1 MKVIHDLF
9 EGCSACFFSPLLIL
23 LTVSA
28 VNAADP
34 KIAVTDLSY
43 EEKVRE
49 YVHNFEMNEKHS
61 HSSSGSSSYRDSDFS
76 SSGRS
81 SGRVSDSG
89 SLSIKSSSGYQ
100 TYIDRGEFRKFTADI
115 KGELLKSGY
124 RVVQGKPWVQ
134 NNTEKLYDIISRI
147 KQGYYPGADYVLWG
161 SINSI
166 DFRQDV
172 TPLQGSNAVSYILSL
187 ELVGEFSLINTK
199 TYEVRAAFSAQGEG
213 ADTKMVNAP
222 GARISFNRGKVVQE
236 VSRSLGQAVASEVES
251 QFSNRNVSTR
261 GESFYSHQESSESN
275 EGKVTIFR

>member
-1 MKVIHDLF
+1 MKIFNDHLKS
-9 EGCSACFFSPLLIL
+9 CSARILSPWLIL
-23 LTVSA
+23 LAATA

-81 SGRVSDSG
+81 SGRVSESG

-124 RVVQGKPWVQ
+124 RLVQGKPWVQ
-134 NNTEKLYDIISRI
+134 SNTEKLYDIISRI

-172 TPLQGSNAVSYILSL
+172 TPLQGSNAVSYLLSL
-187 ELVGEFSLINTK
+187 ELVGEFALINTK
-199 TYEVRAAFSAQGEG
+199 TYEVKAAFSAQGEG
-213 ADTKMVNAP
+213 SDTKMVNAP

-251 QFSNRNVSTR
+251 QFSNRNVGIR
-261 GESFYSHQESSESN
+261 GESNYSRHESSESN
-275 EGKVTIFR
+275 EGKVIIFR